1 MIELNI
7 NITEVLHFILKLTSH
22 FSHCTIEPSSRFEPQ
37 TQLMT
42 SSTLNIHILHIKNCA
57 IDTNTIAKDN

>member
-42 SSTLNIHILHIKNCA
+42 SSTLKILHIENCA